1 MFLYT
6 TIPYVLED
14 FDRENKQEEEE
25 EKEEKEEEDDNKD
38 LKSTCICQYVI
49 LM

>member
-14 FDRENKQEEEE
+14 FDRENKQEEE
-25 EKEEKEEEDDNKD
+25 KEKEEEDDNKD